1 LHTGMTT
8 DTSSPGAG
16 ALLLEEVKVRTRL
29 RGR

>member
-1 LHTGMTT
+1 MTT
-8 DTSSPGAG
+8 DTSRPCAG